1 MAKMWNLDHQSLCTS
16 ISTVSDKINGL
27 CANNDQLQNQL
38 TLHSIIPKHLQQATS
53 FDSPAEV
60 VDKCFNCKRR
70 KLNLIIY
77 GLPEL
82 VQQIYKQ
89 IVLLMIKA

>member
-38 TLHSIIPKHLQQATS
+38 TLHTVSSLSTYNRPPHLIAQL
-53 FDSPAEV
+53 
-60 VDKCFNCKRR
+60 K
-70 KLNLIIY
+70 
-77 GLPEL
+77 
-82 VQQIYKQ
+82 
-89 IVLLMIKA
+89 LLMNVKDAS